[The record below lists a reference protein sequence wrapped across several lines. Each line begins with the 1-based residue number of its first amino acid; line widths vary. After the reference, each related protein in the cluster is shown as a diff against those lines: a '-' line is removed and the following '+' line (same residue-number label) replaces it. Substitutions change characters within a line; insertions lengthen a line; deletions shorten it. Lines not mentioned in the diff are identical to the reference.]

1 MKIYRSLRELSSD
14 RPEMSVVTIGT
25 FDGLHLGHAAV
36 LDVLLKWAQQLQATP
51 AVIAFSRPP
60 RSVLSSEGPVDL
72 ITSPRHRAELLESLG
87 IELLLELDFNQELAG
102 MEARAFAADY
112 LIAGLNSRG
121 LVLGHDS
128 RFGRGGAAG
137 APEAVELGRELG
149 FEVRK
154 VPAVE
159 IDQQVVSSSRVRAAV
174 LDGDLPLAERL
185 LGRRVEVMG
194 KVVHGRAHGRQLGFP
209 TVNLDIHREV
219 RPPMGVYASWAHIE
233 GGEALRSVTNVGYRL
248 TMHDRQQPP
257 EGKRPDLLVETYLLE
272 GGRDLYGMNVSV
284 EFVARIRDE
293 RRFESDGA
301 LAGQI
306 ATDIVAAEEILA
318 ADSKLS

>member
-1 MKIYRSLRELSSD
+1 MKVYRSLEKIKAEK
-14 RPEMSVVTIGT
+14 PEKSVVTIGT

-36 LDVLLKWAQQLQATP
+36 LEVLVKWAQQLEATP

-60 RSVLSSEGPVDL
+60 RSVLSSDGPVDL

-87 IELLLELDFNQELAG
+87 VELLLEMDFDQQLAG
-102 MEARAFAADY
+102 LEARVFATDF
-112 LIAGLNSRG
+112 LVGGLNCRG

-137 APEAVELGRELG
+137 ASEAIELGRESG

-159 IDQQVVSSSRVRAAV
+159 IDGQVVSSSRVRAAV
-174 LDGDLPLAERL
+174 LAGDLTLAERL

-194 KVVHGRAHGRQLGFP
+194 KVIHGRAHGRQLGFP

-233 GGEALRSVTNVGYRL
+233 GEGYQRWIS
-248 TMHDRQQPP
+248 
-257 EGKRPDLLVETYLLE
+257 PDH
-272 GGRDLYGMNVSV
+272 
-284 EFVARIRDE
+284 A
-293 RRFESDGA
+293 
-301 LAGQI
+301 
-306 ATDIVAAEEILA
+306 
-318 ADSKLS
+318 